1 MLADQLNYLPNDILV
16 KVDRASM
23 ENSLEVRSPFLDI
36 KVVDFIRKIPC
47 HLKFYNGS
55 SKYILKK
62 AVLDI
67 LPTSILNR
75 KKKGFG
81 TPIGQ
86 WIKND
91 KLKIIPNLDI
101 TSGLLNEHR
110 DNKKDH
116 RLAIFADFML
126 NQKIT

>member
-1 MLADQLNYLPNDILV
+1 ML
-16 KVDRASM
+16 
-23 ENSLEVRSPFLDI
+23 NSLEVRSPFLDV
-36 KVVDFIRKIPC
+36 KLVDFIRKIPS
-47 HLKFYNGS
+47 HLKFHNGS

-62 AVLDI
+62 AVSGI

-101 TSGLLNEHR
+101 TSGLLKEHK
-110 DNKKDH
+110 DSKKDH
-116 RLAIFADFML
+116 RLAIFTDFML